1 MYISHY
7 KSRNSTKYYI
17 KKHVLLTMQQYKA
30 YDDVKKCRKM

>member
-7 KSRNSTKYYI
+7 KSRNGTKCDI

-30 YDDVKKCRKM
+30 YDEAKKYRKM